1 MQTEI
6 MDMVTKS
13 EATLG
18 VSTNAGMGG
27 EPIKSLIEHS
37 VTIKITN
44 AGMHQAQ
51 TLPIAPRS
59 D

>member
-1 MQTEI
+1 

-18 VSTNAGMGG
+18 VSTNAGMGN
-27 EPIKSLIEHS
+27 EPIKSLIKHS
-37 VTIKITN
+37 FTIKITN
-44 AGMHQAQ
+44 TGMHQAQ
-51 TLPIAPRS
+51 TLQIAPRS

>member
-1 MQTEI
+1 MY
-6 MDMVTKS
+6 MVTKS

-37 VTIKITN
+37 FTIEITN
-44 AGMHQAQ
+44 TGMHQAQ